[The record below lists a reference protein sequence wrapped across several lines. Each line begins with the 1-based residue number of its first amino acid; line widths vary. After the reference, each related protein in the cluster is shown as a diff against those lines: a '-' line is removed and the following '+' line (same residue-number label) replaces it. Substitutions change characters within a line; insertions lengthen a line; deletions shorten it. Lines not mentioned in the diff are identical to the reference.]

1 MPGMLERDWGR
12 IIFIAFESGL
22 NLPKEMI
29 RYDMTKTAQLAV
41 ARGLAELTA
50 GTGVTVK
57 SVLSGPTLS
66 NGIEG
71 FLAAVAKEPP
81 WLRTPACRS
90 TTRTFVKEHG
100 PSSLIQ
106 RSATVEDVANMVVYA
121 ISKEASANNGAAL
134 RAEGGIV
141 RSIA

>member
-29 RYDMTKTAQLAV
+29 RYEMTKTAQLAV

-50 GTGVTVK
+50 GTGVTVN

-66 NGIEG
+66 SGVEG
-71 FLAAVAKEPP
+71 FLAAVAKDASVPVDDP
-81 WLRTPACRS
+81 DLRQGARPVLAHSAICHR
-90 TTRTFVKEHG
+90 RGRGQHG
-100 PSSLIQ
+100 GLCNLERGFGQ
-106 RSATVEDVANMVVYA
+106 QWC
-121 ISKEASANNGAAL
+121 GAA
-134 RAEGGIV
+134 R
-141 RSIA
+141 